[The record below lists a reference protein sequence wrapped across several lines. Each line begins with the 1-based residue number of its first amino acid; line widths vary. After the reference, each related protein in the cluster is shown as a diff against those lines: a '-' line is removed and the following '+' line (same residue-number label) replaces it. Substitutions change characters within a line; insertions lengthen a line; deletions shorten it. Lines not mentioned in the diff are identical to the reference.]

1 MVTCAGRFPLGFWRQ
16 KRDSLSKRFLGLGVE
31 FAMKFSRIGCLL
43 AFMMCSLLPCFAHHM
58 AVVVNKDNGLAEV
71 GSAHLSKIF
80 RLEVKKWHDGKD
92 VILVLHK
99 NSSGEMI
106 TLERL
111 NKMSSSELKSFIASH
126 QGSITTVDSD
136 EDVLKMV
143 ETTPGAV
150 GLVDVRSINDQVN
163 VVRVDGKLPMEDG
176 YLPH

>member
-1 MVTCAGRFPLGFWRQ
+1 
-16 KRDSLSKRFLGLGVE
+16 
-31 FAMKFSRIGCLL
+31 MKCSRICWLF
-43 AFMMCSLLPCFAHHM
+43 AFMMFSLLPCFAHHM
-58 AVVVNKDNGLAEV
+58 AVVVNKDNNLGDV
-71 GSAHLSKIF
+71 SSAHLAKII
-80 RLEVKKWHDGKD
+80 RLDVKKWHDGKD

-99 NSSGEMI
+99 DSAGELS

-111 NKMSSSELKSFIASH
+111 SKMSASELKSFIAAH
-126 QGSITTVDSD
+126 EGSITTVDSD
-136 EDVLKMV
+136 EDVLKVV

>member
-1 MVTCAGRFPLGFWRQ
+1 VKCSRTC
-16 KRDSLSKRFLGLGVE
+16 FL
-31 FAMKFSRIGCLL
+31 F
-43 AFMMCSLLPCFAHHM
+43 AFMMFSLLPCFAHHI
-58 AVVVNKDNGLAEV
+58 AVVVNKDNGLGEV
-71 GSAHLSKIF
+71 SSAHLAKIL

-99 NSSGEMI
+99 NSGGEMT

-111 NKMSSSELKSFIASH
+111 NKMSSNELKSFLAAH

-136 EDVLKMV
+136 EDVLKVV
-143 ETTPGAV
+143 ETMPGAV

>member
-1 MVTCAGRFPLGFWRQ
+1 
-16 KRDSLSKRFLGLGVE
+16 
-31 FAMKFSRIGCLL
+31 MKCSRICCLF

-58 AVVVNKDNGLAEV
+58 AVVVNKDNNV
-71 GSAHLSKIF
+71 GEASSAHLAKIF
-80 RLEVKKWHDGKD
+80 RLEAKKWHDGKD

-99 NSSGEMI
+99 NSSGEMM

-111 NKMSSSELKSFIASH
+111 NKMSANDLKSFIAAH
-126 QGSITTVDSD
+126 QASITTVDSD
-136 EDVLKMV
+136 EDVLKLV

>member
-1 MVTCAGRFPLGFWRQ
+1 
-16 KRDSLSKRFLGLGVE
+16 
-31 FAMKFSRIGCLL
+31 MKLSRIFYLSIFLL
-43 AFMMCSLLPCFAHHM
+43 GSILPCFAHHM
-58 AVVVNKDNGLAEV
+58 AVVVNKDNNVGEV
-71 GSAHLSKIF
+71 ASAHLAKIL

-99 NSSGEMI
+99 NSSGEMA

-111 NKMSSSELKSFIASH
+111 NKMSANELKSFIATH
-126 QGSITTVDSD
+126 QSSITTVDSD
-136 EDVLKMV
+136 EDVLKRV
-143 ETTPGAV
+143 ESTQGAI